1 VSSIQ
6 ILIISLKESKD
17 RQEKVKAEMAKTKLS
32 WNFLEAI
39 NGEKLDFTVVPYYPK
54 KVKKLLGYELTPKEL
69 GCYLSHM
76 KAWSLCIENKM
87 PTLIFEDDFVIGQ
100 NFEKIL
106 ESFLNKS
113 QEWDIVRLQ
122 ALCES
127 QDYIIKDFGSFKIVG
142 NFGDPLGATAYLINP
157 KSAKNLLNH
166 SSEIYEPLDH
176 FLEHEKKHGLS
187 IIAIK
192 PYPITV
198 ADPTRSTSTISDR
211 PERLPIR
218 GINKFFRSFYR
229 FLDRLQSPNPYFPK

>member
-87 PTLIFEDDFVIGQ
+87 PTL
-100 NFEKIL
+100 N
-106 ESFLNKS
+106 
-113 QEWDIVRLQ
+113 
-122 ALCES
+122 
-127 QDYIIKDFGSFKIVG
+127 
-142 NFGDPLGATAYLINP
+142 PLGATAYLINP